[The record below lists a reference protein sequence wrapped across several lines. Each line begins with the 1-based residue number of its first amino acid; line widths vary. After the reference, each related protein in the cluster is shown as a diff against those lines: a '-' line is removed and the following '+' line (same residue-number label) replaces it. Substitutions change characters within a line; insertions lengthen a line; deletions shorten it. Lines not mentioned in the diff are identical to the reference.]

1 MIRFG
6 IVGCGLIGAKRA
18 AALAKGA
25 LVVACDVVVERAQKL
40 AAAYPG
46 ARASS
51 DWREVAR
58 DPGVDAV
65 IVATTHDQLAPVGLE
80 CLRNGK
86 HLLLEKPASRTPE
99 ELLPLVAE
107 SEARNLVVKIGFNH
121 RFHPAIQ
128 QAKSMFDSGQVGPLM
143 MIRGRYG
150 HGGRPGYD
158 KEWRARPELSGGG
171 ELLDQGMHLIDL
183 SNWFMGGVAK
193 SWGRTER
200 LYWDMPVEDNA
211 FLYLKGAS
219 GAPAWLHVSWTEWKN
234 LFSLEIY
241 GRTGKLVVE
250 GLGGSY
256 GPERLIYYNMGE
268 ITRPPDVR
276 AFEYT
281 APDESWSKDTRNF
294 IDAVESGSPVCGGVR
309 DALEALRVVKDVY
322 MRESQ

>member
-18 AALAKGA
+18 AALPKGSLA
-25 LVVACDVVVERAQKL
+25 AACDIAVERAKML
-40 AAAYPG
+40 ASDHPG
-46 ARASS
+46 SRAVA
-51 DWREVAR
+51 DWREIAR

-86 HLLLEKPASRTPE
+86 HLLVEKPGSRTPE
-99 ELLPLVAE
+99 ELLPLIVE
-107 SEARNLVVKIGFNH
+107 SETRNLVVKIGFNH
-121 RFHPAIQ
+121 RFHPAVMK
-128 QAKSMFDSGQVGPLM
+128 AKSLFDAGQVGPLM

-158 KEWRARPELSGGG
+158 KEWRARPEVSGGG

-183 SNWFMGGVAK
+183 SNWFLGGIAE

-200 LYWDMPVEDNA
+200 LYWNMPVEDNA

-268 ITRPPDVR
+268 ITRPPDVST
-276 AFEYT
+276 FEYPS
-281 APDESWSKDTRNF
+281 PDLSWSRDTQNF
-294 IDAVESGSPVCGGVR
+294 IDAVEGRAAVCGGGR
-309 DALEALRVVKDVY
+309 DALAALRVVKDVY